1 MVQKEKIDT
10 LNVRVI
16 NIHYR
21 EDEALINIQNCEEKV
36 WKEGIEYVL
45 CTGQWL

>member
-1 MVQKEKIDT
+1 MSEG
-10 LNVRVI
+10 VI